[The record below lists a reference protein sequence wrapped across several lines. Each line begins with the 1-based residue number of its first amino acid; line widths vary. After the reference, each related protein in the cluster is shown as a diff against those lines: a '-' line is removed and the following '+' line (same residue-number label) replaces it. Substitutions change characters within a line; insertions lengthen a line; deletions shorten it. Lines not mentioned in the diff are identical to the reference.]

1 MGQLLF
7 LGSSVKFGLKK
18 MDTELLKLILPEV
31 LISNFDIVKIELLGE
46 VATKQMK
53 YEIYLDECNEL
64 TNVELS
70 SEYESKG
77 FLEPK
82 RIQDFPIR
90 GKAVYLNIRFRRWRH
105 KKYPERIIRNE
116 YDLTSDGAKL
126 TKELSDFLK
135 GTGRYKARYDQ

>member
-1 MGQLLF
+1 
-7 LGSSVKFGLKK
+7 

-31 LISNFDIVKIELLGE
+31 LVTNFDIVEIEMLGD

-53 YEIYLDECNEL
+53 YEIYLDERNL
-64 TNVELS
+64 LLNVELANQ
-70 SEYESKG
+70 YESKG
-77 FLEPK
+77 FLESK

-105 KKYPERIIRNE
+105 KEDPNKVIRNE
-116 YDLTSDGAKL
+116 YNLTSDGAKL
-126 TKELSDFLK
+126 TRELSDFLK